1 MSNYMLYG
9 SKIIEDDSTIKK
21 FAESIFKNL
30 QITYSLVSKYEDYED
45 FKIESLENIFCFLR
59 DDVSRTGIKYEEL
72 MYKYRFDIGD
82 LLYELDKVDYSLF
95 VSVNFFGN
103 KAKTSFEEIMLAY
116 CEIHFDELLV
126 EE

>member
-1 MSNYMLYG
+1 MSKYMLYG
-9 SKIIEDDSTIKK
+9 SKIIEDDSTMKK

-30 QITYSLVSKYEDYED
+30 QITYSGVSKYED

-59 DDVSRTGIKYEEL
+59 DDVSRTDVKYEEL

-82 LLYELDKVDYSLF
+82 LLYEMDNVYYPLLVN
-95 VSVNFFGN
+95 VNFFGT
-103 KAKTSFEEIMLAY
+103 KAKTSFEELMLAY